1 MSLLSINQ
9 ATKSYGSHL
18 VLQDAGLELTAGEA
32 HALLGENGAGKST
45 LIKILAGVVSADR
58 LELLL
63 RDNPIA
69 IHNTADAFRHGL
81 RFIHQELMVVPQLS
95 VAENL
100 FLQQPYPKR
109 LGLVDWRKLNAQAR
123 EMLAELGIQHIAPE
137 QKMARLSTGDKML
150 VKIAASLLGDGNT
163 TASVYVLDEPTAA
176 LSATETETLFR
187 LINTLKARGCAIL
200 YVSHRLEEIFK
211 LCERVTVMRD
221 GKTIVTK
228 AIRETSST
236 ELIQLM
242 TGRDLKQIYPA
253 RVKSYSKKV
262 LLSVKKLTTS
272 FLKDIQFD
280 LHEGEILG
288 LAGLAGSGQSEVLR
302 AMMGADVVQDS
313 DVTLSGKLFKPTS
326 PTSAWAQGLALVPA
340 ERRTQG
346 LVLTHHVSHNV
357 ALPHL
362 HHLSYAGV
370 FQNKPSQKRLAELM
384 AQKVGLKARGVFQK
398 VRELSGGNQQKVVF
412 ARAMAMSPRVLLLDE
427 PTRGVDV
434 GAKVDI
440 YNLIR
445 QVSHDGTGILLAS
458 SDLGELL
465 GLCDRILILKHGG
478 QVALIENADLSQ
490 ADLLALCYNE
500 GITA

>member
-1 MSLLSINQ
+1 MSLLTIHH
-9 ATKSYGSHL
+9 ATKRYGSHL
-18 VLQDAGLELTAGEA
+18 VLQDASLELAAGEA

-45 LIKILAGVVSADR
+45 LIKLLAGVVSADS
-58 LELLL
+58 LELSL
-63 RDNPIA
+63 RGSPFI
-69 IHNTADAFRHGL
+69 IHNTSDAFRHGL

-109 LGLVDWRKLNAQAR
+109 LGLVDWRKLNTQAQD
-123 EMLAELGIQHIAPE
+123 MLMQLGIKHISPE
-137 QKMARLSTGDKML
+137 RKMARLSTGDKML

-221 GKTIVTK
+221 GKTIATK
-228 AIRETSST
+228 SIAETSST

-242 TGRDLKQIYPA
+242 TGRDLKQIYPT
-253 RVKSYSKKV
+253 RVRPRSNKI
-262 LLSVKKLTTS
+262 LLSVKKLMTA

-288 LAGLAGSGQSEVLR
+288 LAGLTGSGQSEVLR
-302 AMMGADVVQDS
+302 ALMGADAVQES
-313 DVTLSGKLFKPTS
+313 DVTLVGQPFKYIS
-326 PTSAWAQGLALVPA
+326 PASAWAQGLALVPA

-346 LVLTHHVSHNV
+346 LVLTHHVGHNI

-362 HHLSYAGV
+362 QQLSHAGV
-370 FQNKPSQKRLAELM
+370 LQNKPSQKRLAERM
-384 AQKVGLKARGVFQK
+384 GQEVRLKARGVFQK
-398 VRELSGGNQQKVVF
+398 VRELSGGNQQKIVF
-412 ARAMAMSPRVLLLDE
+412 ARAMARSPRVLLLDE

-445 QVSHDGTGILLAS
+445 QVSDNGTGILLAS

-465 GLCDRILILKHGG
+465 GLCDRILVLKKG
-478 QVALIENADLSQ
+478 QQLALIENADLSQ

-500 GITA
+500 GIKA

>member
-1 MSLLSINQ
+1 MNLLTIHH
-9 ATKSYGSHL
+9 ATKRYGSHL
-18 VLQDAGLELTAGEA
+18 VLQDASLELIAGEA

-45 LIKILAGVVSADR
+45 LIKLLAGVVSADS
-58 LELLL
+58 LKLSL
-63 RDNPIA
+63 RGSPVA
-69 IHNTADAFRHGL
+69 IHNASDAFRQGL

-100 FLQQPYPKR
+100 FLQQAYPKR
-109 LGLVDWRKLNAQAR
+109 LGFVDWRRLNMQAR
-123 EMLAELGIQHIAPE
+123 AMLAELGIQHIAPE
-137 QKMARLSTGDKML
+137 QKMAWLSTGDKML
-150 VKIAASLLGDGNT
+150 VKIAASLLGEGNT
-163 TASVYVLDEPTAA
+163 TASVYILDEPTAA

-211 LCERVTVMRD
+211 ICERVTVMRD

-228 AIRETSST
+228 STAETSSA

-242 TGRDLKQIYPA
+242 TGRELNQTYPA
-253 RVKSYSKKV
+253 RVKPRSNKG
-262 LLSVKKLTTS
+262 LLSVKKLTTV

-288 LAGLAGSGQSEVLR
+288 LAGLSGSGQSELLQ
-302 AMMGADVVQDS
+302 ALIGADAVQHS
-313 DVTLSGKLFKPTS
+313 DMALAGTAFKPVS
-326 PTSAWAQGLALVPA
+326 PASAWAQGLALVPA

-346 LVLTHHVSHNV
+346 LVLRHHVGHNI

-362 HHLSYAGV
+362 KQLSFAGV
-370 FQNKPSQKRLAELM
+370 LQNQLAQQRLAKHM
-384 AQKVGLKARGVFQK
+384 GQKVTLKARGIFQR
-398 VRELSGGNQQKVVF
+398 VHELSGGNQQKVVF
-412 ARAMAMSPRVLLLDE
+412 ARAMAKSPRVLLLDE

-434 GAKVDI
+434 GAKADI

-445 QVSHDGTGILLAS
+445 QVSHDSTGVLLAS

-465 GLCDRILILKHGG
+465 GLCDRILILKQGQ
-478 QVALIENADLSQ
+478 QVALVENSGLSQ
-490 ADLLALCYNE
+490 ADLLALCYE
-500 GITA
+500 GIKA